1 MCAILILFCFYYN
14 TASYKRHM
22 GRIVDI
28 WGEPNSLTASRK
40 TCYSERAK
48 KHVAIVP
55 ISGYTIHK
63 KKWWCIAVEY
73 KSVMQ
78 MAAQW
83 GISDRRVRALCQ
95 QGKIRGAVRKG
106 RTWLIPGN
114 AEKPVDGR
122 ATRYHR
128 NDSPYAER
136 FAEIDALKAELDK
149 RRPLTKGEL
158 KRLQEEFLV
167 EYTYHSNAIEGN
179 TLTLQETAL
188 VLEGITIDKKPLK
201 DHLEAIGHKDA
212 FLYVQDLVKKQIPFS
227 ESIIK
232 QIHTLVLM
240 DRPEDRGIYR
250 HIPVRIMG
258 AYHVPPDPVLV
269 PEQMENLIAAFTG
282 NTNLHPIGRAAWFH
296 LNFEGI
302 HPFVDGN
309 GRTGRLILNLM
320 LMQSGYPPIN
330 VKYSDRKRYYEAFDT
345 YFRDNS
351 EDGLVCLISELLR
364 ERLLMYLCLSR

>member
-1 MCAILILFCFYYN
+1 MPWNINPLCKWRRNGEFRIAVSALCASKERSVARFAKAVLGLFPGMLRSRL
-14 TASYKRHM
+14 TAALPAII
-22 GRIVDI
+22 GRIALMRNAL
-28 WGEPNSLTASRK
+28 PKLMPSRQNW
-40 TCYSERAK
+40 
-48 KHVAIVP
+48 I
-55 ISGYTIHK
+55 
-63 KKWWCIAVEY
+63 
-73 KSVMQ
+73 
-78 MAAQW
+78 
-83 GISDRRVRALCQ
+83 
-95 QGKIRGAVRKG
+95 
-106 RTWLIPGN
+106 
-114 AEKPVDGR
+114 
-122 ATRYHR
+122 
-128 NDSPYAER
+128 NDA
-136 FAEIDALKAELDK
+136 
-149 RRPLTKGEL
+149 
-158 KRLQEEFLV
+158 RLQRGSSNGFN
-167 EYTYHSNAIEGN
+167 HSNAIEGN

-351 EDGLVCLISELLR
+351 EDGLVYLISELLR
-364 ERLLMYLCLSR
+364 ERLFMYLCLSR